1 MTLAKTIN
9 FRDFIRDIPD
19 YPKPGIVF
27 KDITPLLADGEA
39 FGACIS
45 ALACHV
51 PNDAAVIV
59 GIESRGFLFGAA
71 LAQLTGL
78 GFVPVRKP
86 GKLPA
91 DVHAIEYELEYGM
104 DRLEIHRDAV
114 SHGQKVILV
123 DDLLATGGTASAT
136 LKLLNQLGAD
146 VVACL
151 FVVELSFLGGRKA
164 LGETP
169 VHYLLSYSD

>member
-1 MTLAKTIN
+1 MSSSKAIN

-27 KDITPLLADGEA
+27 KDITPLLADGDA

-51 PNDAAVIV
+51 PNDATLIV
-59 GIESRGFLFGAA
+59 GVESRGFLFGAA

-91 DVHAIEYELEYGM
+91 DVHAVDYELEYGM
-104 DRLEIHRDAV
+104 DRLEIHCDALE
-114 SHGQKVILV
+114 HGQKVVVV
-123 DDLLATGGTASAT
+123 DDLLATGGTAKAT
-136 LKLLNQLGAD
+136 LQLINKFGAE

-151 FVVELSFLGGRKA
+151 FVIELSFLDGRKV
-164 LGETP
+164 LSDTP
-169 VHYLLSYSD
+169 VHHLVSY

>member
-1 MTLAKTIN
+1 MSSSKAIN

-27 KDITPLLADGEA
+27 KDITPLLADGDA

-51 PNDAAVIV
+51 PNDATLIV
-59 GIESRGFLFGAA
+59 GVESRGFLFGAA

-104 DRLEIHRDAV
+104 DRLEIHRDALN
-114 SHGQKVILV
+114 HGQKVVLV
-123 DDLLATGGTASAT
+123 DDLLATGGTAKAT
-136 LKLLNQLGAD
+136 LDLINRLGAD

-151 FVVELSFLGGRKA
+151 FVIELSFLKGRES

-169 VHYLLSYSD
+169 VHNLLSY

>member
-1 MTLAKTIN
+1 LSSTNAIN

-19 YPKPGIVF
+19 YPKPGITF
-27 KDITPLLADGEA
+27 KDITPLLADGDA
-39 FGACIS
+39 FGACVS

-51 PNDAAVIV
+51 PSDATLIV

-91 DVHAIEYELEYGM
+91 DVHAIDYELEYGM
-104 DRLEIHRDAV
+104 DRLEIHRDALD
-114 SHGQKVILV
+114 HGQKVVLI
-123 DDLLATGGTASAT
+123 DDLLATGGTAKAT
-136 LKLLNQLGAD
+136 LQLINQLGAD

-151 FVVELSFLGGRKA
+151 FVIELSFLNGREL
-164 LGETP
+164 LGDTP
-169 VHYLLSYSD
+169 VHHILSY